1 MIYLFR
7 LWSFEQLFK
16 LETLLNEMCSLFC
29 FWELKHFKACFTIYF
44 YFTEVIVSIRRI
56 PIRKRFVSSIVV
68 VNNVSPV
75 VWTGYVDR
83 IRYCGSGVIGVP
95 ETQHSVLFVFSRR
108 NVDVEAKE
116 RWAMVIIFICERTKR
131 DSEVY

>member
-1 MIYLFR
+1 M
-7 LWSFEQLFK
+7 
-16 LETLLNEMCSLFC
+16 
-29 FWELKHFKACFTIYF
+29 
-44 YFTEVIVSIRRI
+44 
-56 PIRKRFVSSIVV
+56 SSIVV

-116 RWAMVIIFICERTKR
+116 R
-131 DSEVY
+131 